1 MAAYVPSSSSDC
13 SAEKLRLFDFDA
25 NLMHD
30 ELKPRLPEIISN
42 AVDHGVSYFG
52 VPGTTLK
59 ESKDIMELIGTGRY
73 GSALLGACGVHP
85 YSAGDEP
92 LDTVEQIEELRKL
105 ITLPHCLSVGEC
117 GLDYSEGFP
126 SSEVQLACFE
136 EQIKLSIEYNKP
148 LYLHVRDAH
157 EDFMT
162 LMNKYGYVSNENM
175 SDNGDGSGSDSN
187 SSSKVAAVHCF
198 TGTIDELRQYTSLG
212 FYIGLTG
219 FILKFTGDELKVI
232 LDIIPN
238 DKLLIET
245 DAPYMGFA
253 GCQMNFPEFKDK
265 KRAKKT
271 RFPNLPSALPLVLT
285 RIAEVKG
292 MSQHA
297 CAELTTNNALR
308 FFQNK
313 H

>member
-1 MAAYVPSSSSDC
+1 M
-13 SAEKLRLFDFDA
+13 
-25 NLMHD
+25 
-30 ELKPRLPEIISN
+30 
-42 AVDHGVSYFG
+42 
-52 VPGTTLK
+52 
-59 ESKDIMELIGTGRY
+59 
-73 GSALLGACGVHP
+73 
-85 YSAGDEP
+85 
-92 LDTVEQIEELRKL
+92 
-105 ITLPHCLSVGEC
+105 
-117 GLDYSEGFP
+117 DYSEGFP

-162 LMNKYGYVSNENM
+162 LMNKYGYVSNENI

-198 TGTIDELRQYTSLG
+198 TGTTDELRQYTSLG

-219 FILKFTGDELKVI
+219 FILRLTGDELKVI